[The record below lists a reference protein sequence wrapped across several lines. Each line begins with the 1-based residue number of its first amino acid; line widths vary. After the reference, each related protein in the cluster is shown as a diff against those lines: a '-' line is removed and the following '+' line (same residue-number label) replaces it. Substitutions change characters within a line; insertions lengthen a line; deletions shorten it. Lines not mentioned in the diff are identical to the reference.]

1 MLHRVYFVVTEAVK
15 APRAALFEIISDPRR
30 RLEWQSSL
38 RSVHVRTPGEPRV
51 GTRWR
56 EVTRGGVAFEME
68 ITVFEPPALWSERGH
83 GWLAD
88 AQLTVAFEAAGD
100 QTEVRVDVEISF
112 RGPFKLLAP
121 LVRKLMPAALS
132 ADLRRAAALAR
143 AARSRS

>member
-1 MLHRVYFVVTEAVK
+1 VYFVVTETVQ

-38 RSVHVRTPGEPRV
+38 RSVHVKTPGEPRV

-88 AQLTVAFEAAGD
+88 AQLAVAFEAAGD
-100 QTEVRVDVEISF
+100 LTAVRVDVGISF
-112 RGPFKLLAP
+112 WGPFRLLAP
-121 LVRKLMPAALS
+121 AVRALMPGALR
-132 ADLRRAAALAR
+132 ADLLRAGALAR
-143 AARSRS
+143 GT